1 MGPKDFYMTFKI
13 DGRDVAAVYTL
24 RPEQQARGVPAHWS
38 LYVAVENADTAADRA
53 RGLSAKVIA
62 EPFDVYDVGRMAVAG
77 SPRAVYLGSL
87 DTRPKSSD
95 FGQVK
100 LTKSECVEST
110 T

>member
-24 RPEQQARGVPAHWS
+24 RPEQQARGVPAHWQS
-38 LYVAVENADTAADRA
+38 FMLRSQNADTAADRA

-87 DTRPKSSD
+87 DSSPKI
-95 FGQVK
+95 V
-100 LTKSECVEST
+100 
-110 T
+110 